1 MSGYSVTNYNPYNV
15 NNNFAFK
22 GATDTTS
29 QIKNV
34 PQLTQQPDTVS
45 FSTKNKKES
54 LSNGAKW
61 GLGALALAGVATL
74 AYVLS
79 KGKVGSKQTQQIV
92 EQVEF
97 KPAKTIE
104 EAKKFA
110 QEKLGVTYLDENC
123 EFNDINMLN
132 FINKW
137 LSQCYNNPKVGHKL
151 IPKIVYNN
159 PQHGAA
165 MSMSARIKVDGQD
178 YGHALG
184 INLEYFNNFEK
195 EVLEKGIRSKGYKL
209 SFYDIGND
217 GKYII
222 AEPKFDNEYT
232 RRLAGY
238 LNSDKLDFKDKMQCF
253 LDLKSYIDRVVV
265 DGKMQI
271 YARKAENYLNHEL
284 GHLLHQE
291 TCKNYSK
298 MGKVS
303 EYLGR
308 NEKVSE
314 ITKEFVDSKSMQN
327 TARKVSRYAQTSPLE
342 FVAETYAGL
351 IDGRTF
357 DNDVMALYKKYGG
370 PAVS

>member
-29 QIKNV
+29 QIKNA
-34 PQLTQQPDTVS
+34 PQLTQQPDTVT
-45 FSTKNKKES
+45 FNTKNKKES

-110 QEKLGVTYLDENC
+110 REKLGVTYLDENC

-137 LSQCYNNPKVGHKL
+137 LSKCYNNPKVGHKL
-151 IPKIVYNN
+151 IPKIVWNN
-159 PQHGAA
+159 PQHGAV
-165 MSMSARIKVDGQD
+165 MSMSPRIKVDGQD

-184 INLEYFNNFEK
+184 INLEYLNNFEK
-195 EVLEKGIRSKGYKL
+195 EVLEGIKSKGYKL
-209 SFYDIGND
+209 SFFDIGND

-238 LNSDKLDFKDKMQCF
+238 LNSDKLDFKDKIQCF
-253 LDLKSYIDRVVV
+253 LDLKSYLDRVVV

-271 YARKAENYLNHEL
+271 YGRKAENYLNHEL

-298 MGKVS
+298 MKKVS
-303 EYLGR
+303 EYGR

-314 ITKEFVDSKSMQN
+314 ITK
-327 TARKVSRYAQTSPLE
+327 E

>member
-1 MSGYSVTNYNPYNV
+1 MSDYFVTNFYPNNV
-15 NNNFAFK
+15 NNNFAFR
-22 GATDTTS
+22 GVTNPTP
-29 QIKNV
+29 QNKNV
-34 PQLTQQPDTVS
+34 PQITQQPDTVS
-45 FSTKNKKES
+45 FSTKNKKEG

-61 GLGALALAGVATL
+61 GLGALVVTGVATL

-79 KGKVGSKQTQQIV
+79 KGKVGAKQTQQIV

-110 QEKLGVTYLDENC
+110 KEKLGVNYLDENC
-123 EFNDINMLN
+123 EFNDIDMLN

-137 LSQCYNNPKVGHKL
+137 LSKCYNNPKIGHKL

-159 PQHGAA
+159 PQRSAA
-165 MSMSARIKVDGQD
+165 MSMSSRIKVDGQD

-195 EVLEKGIRSKGYKL
+195 EILEKEIRSTGYKFP
-209 SFYDIGND
+209 FYNIGND

-222 AEPKFDNEYT
+222 ADPKFDNEYT
-232 RRLAGY
+232 RRLVGY
-238 LNSDKLDFKDKMQCF
+238 LNSEKLDFKDKMQCF

-271 YARKAENYLNHEL
+271 YGHKAENYLNHEL

-291 TCKNYSK
+291 TCENYSK
-298 MGKVS
+298 MRKVS
-303 EYLGR
+303 EYLSR

-314 ITKEFVDSKSMQN
+314 ITREFVDSKYMQN
-327 TARKVSRYAQTSPLE
+327 TARKVSHYAQTSPLE

-351 IDGRTF
+351 IEGRTF

-370 PAVS
+370 PAIS